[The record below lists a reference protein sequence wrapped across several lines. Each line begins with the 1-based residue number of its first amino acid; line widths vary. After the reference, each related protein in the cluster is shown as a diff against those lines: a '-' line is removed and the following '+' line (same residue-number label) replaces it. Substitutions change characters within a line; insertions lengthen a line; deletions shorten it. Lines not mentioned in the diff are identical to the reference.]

1 MFVKNFNTYFFF
13 LLLFGVTV
21 AGFLLI
27 KPFLGA
33 IFIAALLAIIFMRP
47 YEFLE
52 KKLKNATVASLIM
65 LTLITVI
72 IILPIIFTGVLVVSE
87 ISDTVEIANNNSAQL
102 QKILQTIV
110 SSVMDVPIVGFIME
124 KSKVSVETIDFG
136 ATAQEIANYS
146 LRFIQ
151 SFYKSVINGTI
162 ATFVMFFTLFYF
174 FVDGKKLVQKIMDL
188 SPMKNKYEQ
197 ELINEFTS
205 MTRATLKG
213 TIVIGIIQGTLGG
226 IALAIAG
233 VASPILWTVIMIIL
247 GVIPAVGAGLVIFPI
262 AIVLLLLGSVWQ
274 GAFLIVVGLFVST
287 IDNFLRPKLVGNDV
301 QMHSLAVFFATL
313 GGLKI
318 FGIMGF
324 IIGPIIMALMIAMW
338 EIYASEFKVQLE
350 KFNV

>member
-13 LLLFGVTV
+13 LLLLGVTV

-33 IFIAALLAIIFMRP
+33 IFIAALLAIIFMKP
-47 YEFLE
+47 YRFLE
-52 KKLKNATVASLIM
+52 KKLKNATAASLIM
-65 LTLITVI
+65 LILITVI
-72 IILPIIFTGVLVVSE
+72 IILPIIFTGILVIGEV
-87 ISDTVEIANNNSAQL
+87 SDTVEVATNNSTL
-102 QKILQTIV
+102 QETVQTVISSIV
-110 SSVMDVPIVGFIME
+110 DLPVVGFAME
-124 KSKVSVETIDFG
+124 KSEVSIESIDFG
-136 ATAQEIANYS
+136 AITQKIANYS
-146 LRFIQ
+146 LKFIQ
-151 SFYKSVINGTI
+151 SFYKSVVNGTV

-174 FVDGKKLVQKIMDL
+174 FVDGKKLVHKIMDL

-213 TIVIGIIQGTLGG
+213 TIVIGVIQGTLGG

-274 GAFLIVVGLFVST
+274 GIFLIVVGLFVST